1 MLLSFQNTVL
11 VAQVEA
17 QSKEVNIKFLLW
29 MCAVNV
35 KSLEVGIS
43 ALPIHLFLLLDS
55 VCVSVGVGFVSS
67 LKFIACMQM

>member
-1 MLLSFQNTVL
+1 
-11 VAQVEA
+11 
-17 QSKEVNIKFLLW
+17 